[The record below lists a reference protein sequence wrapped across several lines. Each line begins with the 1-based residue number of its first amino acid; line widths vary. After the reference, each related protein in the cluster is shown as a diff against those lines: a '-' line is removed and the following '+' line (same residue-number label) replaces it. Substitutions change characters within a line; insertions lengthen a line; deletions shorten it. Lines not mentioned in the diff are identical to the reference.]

1 MRSAPVLD
9 TDKTSNFGAPVEAT
23 HAPVGIARRVCAF
36 LLRELR
42 EMLPPTVF
50 FFIGFNLILLTTNL
64 LVANYGASFGSFM
77 LATGAALV
85 VGKAVLVVN
94 ATRSIRRYDRAPL
107 IRPILFKAAFYW
119 AIVFVARLL
128 EHWIRFWL
136 IEHHPLGTF
145 LPHMVAT
152 FDWHRFIAI
161 QLWIFVL
168 FLIYETVTELN
179 HLFGEGELWH
189 LLVTSRPSELSLNRR
204 QRILELVRLSKL
216 ADAHSIE
223 EFRDPTTIA
232 HTQLVDIVHRIA
244 RGAQMRPSDG

>member
-1 MRSAPVLD
+1 MKSAPVLD
-9 TDKTSNFGAPVEAT
+9 TDKTPEFEAPVEAT
-23 HAPVGIARRVCAF
+23 PAPGGVVRRVGVF

-42 EMLPPTVF
+42 EMLPPTIF

-64 LVANYGASFGSFM
+64 LVADYGAAFGSFM
-77 LATGAALV
+77 LVTGGALV
-85 VGKAVLVVN
+85 VGKAVLVAN

-119 AIVFVARLL
+119 AVVFVARLL

-136 IEHHPLGTF
+136 VEHHPLGTF
-145 LPHMVAT
+145 LPYMVAT
-152 FDWHRFIAI
+152 FDWHHFIAI
-161 QLWIFVL
+161 QVWIFVL

-189 LLVTSRPSELSLNRR
+189 LLVTSRPSELPLDRR

-216 ADAHSIE
+216 ADAHSID
-223 EFRDPTTIA
+223 EFRDPSTLA

-244 RGAQMRPSDG
+244 REPRERTSME

>member
-9 TDKTSNFGAPVEAT
+9 TDKTSNFGAPAEAT
-23 HAPVGIARRVCAF
+23 DPPIGIARRVCAF

-50 FFIGFNLILLTTNL
+50 FFIGFNLIVLTTNL

-85 VGKAVLVVN
+85 VGKAVLVAN

-145 LPHMVAT
+145 LPYMIAT
-152 FDWHRFIAI
+152 FDWHHFIAI
-161 QLWIFVL
+161 QLWILIVFV
-168 FLIYETVTELN
+168 IYETASELN
-179 HLFGEGELWH
+179 HLFGKGELWH
-189 LLVTSRPSELSLNRR
+189 LLVTSRASELSLSRR
-204 QRILELVRLSKL
+204 QRIFELVRLSKL
-216 ADAHSIE
+216 ADDHSID
-223 EFRDPTTIA
+223 EFNDPTSIA
-232 HTQLVDIVHRIA
+232 HTQLVDIVRRIA
-244 RGAQMRPSDG
+244 RAP